1 MNSKANP
8 SMKCII
14 AFGTPIFIWVATSS
28 IKCDGDR
35 FCNKFSELFICCWSD
50 KIIYITKMITL
61 VKKVNIL
68 AYAVPIIDK
77 SNYLT
82 KYKLYN
88 TFMMTAI
95 ELATDV
101 TYVFPW
107 HVRNFANESSKAD
120 ISIPGVNYSTY
131 VWVRDETSIS

>member
-1 MNSKANP
+1 
-8 SMKCII
+8 
-14 AFGTPIFIWVATSS
+14 
-28 IKCDGDR
+28 
-35 FCNKFSELFICCWSD
+35 
-50 KIIYITKMITL
+50 
-61 VKKVNIL
+61 
-68 AYAVPIIDK
+68 
-77 SNYLT
+77 
-82 KYKLYN
+82 
-88 TFMMTAI
+88 MMTAI